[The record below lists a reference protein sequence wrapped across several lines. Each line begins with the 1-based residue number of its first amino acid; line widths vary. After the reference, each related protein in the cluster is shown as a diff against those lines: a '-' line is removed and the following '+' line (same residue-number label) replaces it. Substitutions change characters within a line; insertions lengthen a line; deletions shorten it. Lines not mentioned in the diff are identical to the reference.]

1 MNFEHLSSSF
11 FKGFVLFNVQCFI
24 DNFCLFV
31 LFHFNHCNFCHSIYF
46 WLPLSCIFKSFINL
60 IYIKYSWYDRYN
72 VLLLCVLCDHYC
84 LSASIINVAMKQQQ
98 WIKHKLVDPGTF
110 LLVKCVSRNKYISLW
125 NDNTSCLYSLNS
137 IKICKTIKIILYNF
151 DKVSFVDLRLHVI
164 LLYLQSYF
172 LNTCT

>member
-1 MNFEHLSSSF
+1 M
-11 FKGFVLFNVQCFI
+11 
-24 DNFCLFV
+24 
-31 LFHFNHCNFCHSIYF
+31 
-46 WLPLSCIFKSFINL
+46 
-60 IYIKYSWYDRYN
+60 
-72 VLLLCVLCDHYC
+72 LCVLCDHYC
-84 LSASIINVAMKQQQ
+84 LNASIKNVAMKQQQ

-172 LNTCT
+172 LNTCTQTTHGFAKGHSCLKLRFVSSQFCGVFGVFFFFWFISIEKKITSVLCIRVTKLGFCNYK